1 MQELLNLLNEKT
13 NLKNVF
19 LYQENGYLQKKLL
32 KVELV
37 NDVYS
42 LFSIDFYTNKKTK
55 EFSFNQLPI
64 FIKDSEISIN
74 ELNRRIFSLL
84 FNMFLIEIKNVNKYS
99 LNENNKSLKINKN
112 ELLIS
117 IPIVFE
123 DGLISNFID
132 QDLNNMKK
140 DILLNNGLQKQK
152 CVYATFNFSLINFHN
167 YNLRLENLLKFYP
180 VNQKLIYVNFD
191 KVLKEEICFVTD
203 ITDFCIEAPEF
214 IIKDYLIID
223 DELCVLTN
231 IEDLLINIENL
242 FKYFIFKE
250 YNLYEKNYLI
260 PKIIKKQELILLE
273 FGENKFKDEINPLPL
288 KSNILDISD
297 VFNESYLINELF
309 NNKQINLFVSNK
321 NVFYDSCFV
330 FETHSIQINLLDTA
344 FKIEDSQCCIK
355 RNSLKFNHFMK
366 HRKSFAESIVK
377 LNQVEDY
384 LNNLKRINYLNLTD
398 QEYFEFKIF
407 KEV

>member
-1 MQELLNLLNEKT
+1 MHELLNLLKEKT

-32 KVELV
+32 KVEFV

-64 FIKDSEISIN
+64 FIKDSEIAIN

-123 DGLISNFID
+123 DGLISNFIE

-214 IIKDYLIID
+214 IIKDYLIVD

-288 KSNILDISD
+288 KNNILDISD
-297 VFNESYLINELF
+297 VFNEDYLINELF
-309 NNKQINLFVSNK
+309 SNKQINLFITNK
-321 NVFYDSCFV
+321 NIFYDSCFV

-355 RNSLKFNHFMK
+355 RNSLKFNHSMK
-366 HRKSFAESIVK
+366 HRKSSIESTIK
-377 LNQVEDY
+377 LNQVENY
-384 LNNLKRINYLNLTD
+384 LNNLKRINYLTLTD
-398 QEYFEFKIF
+398 QEYFECKIF
-407 KEV
+407 KEI

>member
-1 MQELLNLLNEKT
+1 MHELLNLLKEKT

-32 KVELV
+32 KVEFV

-64 FIKDSEISIN
+64 FIKDSEIAIN

-123 DGLISNFID
+123 DGLISNFIE

-214 IIKDYLIID
+214 IIKDYLIVD

-309 NNKQINLFVSNK
+309 NNKQINYLIINK
-321 NVFYDSCFV
+321 
-330 FETHSIQINLLDTA
+330 
-344 FKIEDSQCCIK
+344 
-355 RNSLKFNHFMK
+355 
-366 HRKSFAESIVK
+366 
-377 LNQVEDY
+377 
-384 LNNLKRINYLNLTD
+384 
-398 QEYFEFKIF
+398 
-407 KEV
+407 